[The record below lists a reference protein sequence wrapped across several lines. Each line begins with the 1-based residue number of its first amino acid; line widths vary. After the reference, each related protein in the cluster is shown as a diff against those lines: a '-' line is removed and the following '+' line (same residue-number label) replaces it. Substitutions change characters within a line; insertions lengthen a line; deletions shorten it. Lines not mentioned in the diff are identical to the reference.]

1 MRRVLTRSAAVG
13 VLVASLV
20 TAEVTG
26 PAVAETTYPS
36 WDEVAAAK
44 ANASSAQAQV
54 DRINGLLAG
63 LQSSANTAADA
74 AIQRAAELDAAQAA
88 LQAAA
93 QKATDLA
100 SQAAT
105 ATSAADTL
113 RKQSGTLAA
122 QLSRGGGSDV
132 SVRLFLSDSTA
143 TTDSLLYQLGAVSKL
158 AERSNALLQR
168 ATAQRNLASSLSTQA
183 AAAQTVRQQRD
194 ADAKKAYD
202 TAASAKAAADAALAD
217 QQTRAD
223 TLYAQLASLK
233 NTQASV
239 ERQYAEGEAARKA
252 AEQPA
257 STGGGGGSGSAASA
271 RPTPAPS
278 RSPSSSSG
286 SPRPG
291 RTGLANPEPIRTRTP
306 ELESAMKKF
315 VNDPQKYVPDMLKG
329 IALANPDT
337 LRYVPE
343 YNLIMRA
350 DAPNDGKVSII
361 QGSGSGHEPAHV
373 LTVGRGMLDG
383 ACPGD
388 VFAAPPMDYVYETTK
403 LLASPKG
410 VLLLVNNYTGD
421 RMAFD
426 MAQEMSLADGV
437 TVRTLFI
444 DDDVSVQDS
453 TYTVGRRGVA
463 GNFFVMKAVGAASE
477 AGADLDE
484 VVRIGEKVNS
494 VTRTMGLAL
503 TACTPPA
510 KGSPLF
516 ELGDDE
522 IEIGVGIHGEPG
534 RRRAKIEP
542 SDALVD
548 ELLEPVVADLPFERG
563 DRVALMVNGL
573 GGTPISEL
581 YIAYGHA
588 HESLAAKGI
597 TVGRSYVGEYCTSL
611 DMAGAS
617 ITLVRLDDEIESLLA
632 APAEIGLRIF

>member
-1 MRRVLTRSAAVG
+1 
-13 VLVASLV
+13 
-20 TAEVTG
+20 
-26 PAVAETTYPS
+26 
-36 WDEVAAAK
+36 
-44 ANASSAQAQV
+44 
-54 DRINGLLAG
+54 
-63 LQSSANTAADA
+63 
-74 AIQRAAELDAAQAA
+74 
-88 LQAAA
+88 
-93 QKATDLA
+93 
-100 SQAAT
+100 
-105 ATSAADTL
+105 
-113 RKQSGTLAA
+113 
-122 QLSRGGGSDV
+122 
-132 SVRLFLSDSTA
+132 
-143 TTDSLLYQLGAVSKL
+143 
-158 AERSNALLQR
+158 
-168 ATAQRNLASSLSTQA
+168 
-183 AAAQTVRQQRD
+183 
-194 ADAKKAYD
+194 
-202 TAASAKAAADAALAD
+202 
-217 QQTRAD
+217 
-223 TLYAQLASLK
+223 
-233 NTQASV
+233 
-239 ERQYAEGEAARKA
+239 
-252 AEQPA
+252 
-257 STGGGGGSGSAASA
+257 
-271 RPTPAPS
+271 
-278 RSPSSSSG
+278 
-286 SPRPG
+286 
-291 RTGLANPEPIRTRTP
+291 
-306 ELESAMKKF
+306 MKKF
-315 VNDPQKYVPDMLKG
+315 VNDPLQYVPEMLEG

-343 YNLIMRA
+343 YNLIMRS
-350 DAPNDGKVSII
+350 DAPRDDKVSII

-373 LTVGRGMLDG
+373 LTVGKGMLDG

-403 LLASPKG
+403 LLATPKG

-421 RMAFD
+421 KMAFD

-437 TVRTLFI
+437 TVKTLFI

-542 SDALVD
+542 ADALVD
-548 ELLEPVVADLPFERG
+548 ELLDPVIAELPYESG
-563 DRVALMVNGL
+563 DRVALMINGL

-581 YIAYGHA
+581 YIAYRHA
-588 HESLAAKGI
+588 HKQLAARGI

-617 ITLVRLDDEIESLLA
+617 VTLVRLDDEIEGLLA